1 MQQFAGINT
10 VMYYG
15 ATIANR
21 ILDGK
26 SGTEHNVDSGDIN
39 GSEGSLDKLQKDIW
53 LSCGFAFVNFVFT
66 VVGIALVERVGR
78 RRLVLG
84 SLSAVSLCLAT
95 LGFAFRLGSMS
106 LAITAT
112 LLYIAAFAPGMCWH

>member
-1 MQQFAGINT
+1 MSLSRSYLAQIRAKGLEAADT
-10 VMYYG
+10 YER
-15 ATIANR
+15 ATLEECER
-21 ILDGK
+21 ILD
-26 SGTEHNVDSGDIN
+26 
-39 GSEGSLDKLQKDIW
+39 
-53 LSCGFAFVNFVFT
+53 SCGFAFVNFVFT